1 MGVSQ
6 GNVVMIFLLNSI
18 YYSIAFWGVLHA
30 GAIVTTMNP
39 LSSVMEIKK
48 QVDDLKVC
56 RVFTGLEYVSK
67 LYALGV
73 IVPENAVLDSKNDEQ
88 DTTVIMYSSGT
99 AVASKGVMITRRNF
113 IAALELFVQF
123 EALQ

>member
-18 YYSIAFWGVLHA
+18 YYSIAFLGVLHA

-73 IVPENAVLDSKNDEQ
+73 IVPENAEQ

-99 AVASKGVMITRRNF
+99 TVASKGVMITRRNF